1 MAKIVPT
8 ILTSS
13 EDEYSVRLSMA
24 ENVSDLVQVDV
35 IDSKFADNTTVGTDV
50 IKKYPTSA
58 NIEIHLMVVYAQNY
72 VDELVKIDHVSRIIV
87 PFEVEGGLMEAIYHI
102 KSHNKQVGL
111 SLNPATPVKIA
122 LHLLDDVDFV
132 LLLAVEPGFSGQAFD
147 EKVIDK
153 VKEAKRLAPPL
164 AVEVD
169 GGVNFDNAPKLTEAG
184 ADFLAV
190 NSTLFKA
197 PDFYVAYEK
206 MVKLAKGN

>member
-24 ENVSDLVQVDV
+24 ENVSDLVQVDI
-35 IDSKFADNTTVGTDV
+35 IDGKFADNATIGADV

-58 NIEIHLMVVYAQNY
+58 NLEIHLMAVYAQNY

-87 PFEVEGGLMEAIYHI
+87 PFEVEGGLSEAIYHI
-102 KSHNKQVGL
+102 KNHNRQVGL
-111 SLNPATPVKIA
+111 SLNPSTPVKIA

-132 LLLAVEPGFSGQAFD
+132 LLLAVEPGFGGQAFQ
-147 EKVIDK
+147 KQVVDK
-153 VKEAKRLAPPL
+153 VKETKRLAPTL

-169 GGVNFDNAPKLTEAG
+169 GGVNFENAPKLAEVGT
-184 ADFLAV
+184 DFLAV

-206 MVKLAKGN
+206 MVKLANGN